1 VTFEVLGWPEDGPTL
16 SLDHE
21 RFSYAGKFVMSSTGK
36 AVLLSD
42 AAAAARDDHP
52 EEANDGAAEGANG
65 DPPAESSDAPVVT
78 DDKLDDDSD
87 AVLAAVAF
95 NEDRTDPATL
105 WLRYVTVR
113 GDRRGEGLGPRLLR
127 RTVER
132 AVDRGYERVRI
143 AVNNPFAY
151 EAAWKAGFGYAGER
165 TGIAEL
171 VMEHPPSSALAR
183 HDADD
188 RIEQYRDGLREYR
201 GRETLSEA
209 EVEFVDAHLDAAP
222 PEPIELGEL

>member
-1 VTFEVLGWPEDGPTL
+1 MTFEVLGWPADGPTL

-36 AVLLSD
+36 AVLRSNAD
-42 AAAAARDDHP
+42 ATI
-52 EEANDGAAEGANG
+52 
-65 DPPAESSDAPVVT
+65 T
-78 DDKLDDDSD
+78 DDKRDDDSE

-95 NEDRTDPATL
+95 NEDRTDADAL

-113 GDRRGEGLGPRLLR
+113 ADRRGEGLGPRLLR

-132 AVDRGYERVRI
+132 ATSRGYERIRI

-151 EAAWKAGFGYAGER
+151 EAAWKAGFGYVGEQ

-171 VMEHPPSSALAR
+171 VMEHPPASALAR

-188 RIEQYRDGLREYR
+188 PVGQYRDGLREYR
-201 GRETLSEA
+201 DRDVLSDA
-209 EVEFVDAHLDAAP
+209 EREFVVDRLDGEP
-222 PEPIELGEL
+222 PEPIDLDAA

>member
-1 VTFEVLGWPEDGPTL
+1 MTFAVLGWPDDGPTL

-42 AAAAARDDHP
+42 A
-52 EEANDGAAEGANG
+52 
-65 DPPAESSDAPVVT
+65 DATIT
-78 DDKLDDDSD
+78 DDKLDDDSE

-95 NEDRTDPATL
+95 NEDRTDADTL

-113 GDRRGEGLGPRLLR
+113 ADRRGEGLGPQLLR
-127 RTVER
+127 RIVDR
-132 AVDRGYERVRI
+132 ATNRGYERVRI

-151 EAAWKAGFGYAGER
+151 EAAWKAGFGYAGEQ

-171 VMEHPPSSALAR
+171 VMEHPPASALAR

-188 RIEQYRDGLREYR
+188 RVGQYRDGLREYR
-201 GRETLSEA
+201 GRDVLSDA
-209 EVEFVDAHLDAAP
+209 EREFVADRLGGSP
-222 PEPIELGEL
+222 PEPIDFDVA